1 MDVSNYM
8 DVFLAESREHLQ
20 NLNQSLLDMES
31 NPHKSSVLGELF
43 RSSHTLKGMAATM
56 GFNQI
61 THLTHEMENVLSD
74 LRAQKITVT
83 EEVVDVLFKCLDS
96 LSQMVDSIES
106 GGAGELP
113 IDQIMERLVRL
124 INAPAAVSKDDSA
137 QTIMESETSAAFEIN
152 QYDGALIQQ
161 AQNQGLNVF
170 HIIVDVDQESL
181 MKSVRAYMVF
191 KNLEEMGEIFKSS
204 PSAQELEEGS
214 FEQRFELL
222 FITRSDQEA
231 VNKSVN
237 QISEV
242 LLVSCEAYE
251 ASQLEAAVLTAQ
263 KIEESVIIE
272 DTGTIG
278 AAVPQRTGSKV
289 RQTVRVDI
297 ERLDNLMNLVGE
309 LVINKTRLEQIGAT
323 QNLFDLNETVEQFA
337 RISTDLQNVVM
348 KVRMVPVEQVF
359 NRFPRMVRDLAKEL
373 GKEINFVI
381 EGKETELDRT
391 VIDEIG
397 DPLVHL
403 LRNSLD
409 HGIEMPDERE
419 KAGKSREGTVN
430 LIARHE
436 GNSVVIEVIDDGK
449 GINVDK
455 NRQRAQQL
463 GLLNGSE
470 ERYDESEMLNL
481 IFKPGFSTAATV
493 TDLSGRG
500 VGLDAVRTKIESLSG
515 TVIVENQPGSGTCF
529 RIRLPLTLAIIQALL
544 VKVSDEI
551 YAVPLSSVDETT
563 IVYQENIRRVQS
575 QEVVVLRGQ
584 VLPLLKLGDRLGA
597 NGQSGDNS
605 KELFVVVVRKANR
618 RIGLVVDSLIGQQEI
633 VIKSLGRLMAG
644 IPGLA
649 GATILGDGEV
659 SLILDV
665 GTLF

>member
-1 MDVSNYM
+1 MDVSSYM

-20 NLNQSLLDMES
+20 NLNQSLLDLES
-31 NPHKSSVLGELF
+31 NPQKSSVLSELF

-56 GFNQI
+56 GFNQLA
-61 THLTHEMENVLSD
+61 HLTHEMENILSD
-74 LRAQKITVT
+74 LREQKMSVT
-83 EEVVDVLFKCLDS
+83 EAVVDVLFKCLDS
-96 LSQMVDSIES
+96 LSQMVDSIEAGK
-106 GGAGELP
+106 GGEFP
-113 IDQIMERLVRL
+113 VEKIV
-124 INAPAAVSKDDSA
+124 DSL
-137 QTIMESETSAAFEIN
+137 MKLRDSTSAALPAEPVMAETNEEPTSAFEIN
-152 QYDGALIQQ
+152 QYDSELIQQ
-161 AQNQGLNVF
+161 ALNLEQSVF
-170 HIIVDVDQESL
+170 HIVVEVDRGSL

-191 KNLEEMGEIFKSS
+191 KNLEENGEIFKSN

-214 FEQRFELL
+214 FDQRFEVL
-222 FITRSDQEA
+222 FITKSDQE
-231 VNKSVN
+231 SVHRSIN

-242 LLVSCEAYE
+242 RLVSCECFEPAGI
-251 ASQLEAAVLTAQ
+251 EAAAAAEARPKAAAAAEETAA
-263 KIEESVIIE
+263 SF
-272 DTGTIG
+272 TPR
-278 AAVPQRTGSKV
+278 AAGKA

-309 LVINKTRLEQIGAT
+309 LVINKTRLEQIGST
-323 QNLFDLNETVEQFA
+323 QNLFELNETVEQFA

-373 GKEINFVI
+373 GKEIDFVM

-403 LRNSLD
+403 LRNSID
-409 HGIEMPDERE
+409 HGIEMPDVRE
-419 KAGKSREGTVN
+419 NTGKSREGTVK

-436 GNSVVIEVIDDGK
+436 GNSVVIEVIDDGR
-449 GINVDK
+449 GIDVEK
-455 NRQRAQQL
+455 NRQRAKDL
-463 GLLNGSE
+463 GWINGE
-470 ERYDESEMLNL
+470 DDRYDESELINL
-481 IFKPGFSTAATV
+481 IFKPGFSTAETV

-500 VGLDAVRTKIESLSG
+500 VGLDAVRAKIESLSG
-515 TVIVENQPGSGTCF
+515 TVMVENQPGNGTCF

-544 VKVSDEI
+544 VKVGDEI

-563 IVYQENIRRVQS
+563 IVYRDSIRRVQS

-584 VLPLLKLGDRLGA
+584 VLPLVKLGERLGA
-597 NGQSGDNS
+597 DGQLEGSEKD
-605 KELFVVVVRKANR
+605 LFVVVVRKANR

>member
-1 MDVSNYM
+1 MDVSSYM
-8 DVFLAESREHLQ
+8 DVFLIESREHLQ
-20 NLNQSLLDMES
+20 NLNQSLLDLES

-61 THLTHEMENVLSD
+61 AHLTHEMENVLSD
-74 LRAQKITVT
+74 LRAQKIRVT
-83 EEVVDVLFKCLDS
+83 EEVVDVLFQCLDS
-96 LSQMVDSIES
+96 LSQMVDSIELGK
-106 GGAGELP
+106 GGEMP
-113 IDQIMERLVRL
+113 VDQIVVRLVNL
-124 INAPAAVSKDDSA
+124 GNENQPATPGEPARVE
-137 QTIMESETSAAFEIN
+137 IVEESSSDFNIN
-152 QYDGALIQQ
+152 QYDSTLIQQ
-161 AQNQGLNVF
+161 AQNQELNVF
-170 HIIVDVDQESL
+170 HVVVEVDEGSL

-191 KNLEEMGEIFKSS
+191 KNLEEMGEIFKSL

-214 FEQRFELL
+214 FDQRFEVL
-222 FITRSDQEA
+222 FISKSEQEA
-231 VNKSVN
+231 VVKAIN

-242 LLVSCEAYE
+242 KVVSCECFEPAAVE
-251 ASQLEAAVLTAQ
+251 VSAASEAAHRMVEAAA
-263 KIEESVIIE
+263 E
-272 DTGTIG
+272 DAG
-278 AAVPQRTGSKV
+278 AAGTVRSTGKV

-309 LVINKTRLEQIGAT
+309 LVINKTRLEQIGST
-323 QNLFDLNETVEQFA
+323 QNLFELNETVEQFA

-359 NRFPRMVRDLAKEL
+359 NRFPRMVRDLAKDL
-373 GKEINFVI
+373 GKEINFVM

-403 LRNSLD
+403 LRNSID
-409 HGIEMPDERE
+409 HGIEMPEVRE
-419 KAGKSREGTVN
+419 SNGKPREGTVK

-436 GNSVVIEVIDDGK
+436 GNSVVIEVIDDGR
-449 GINVDK
+449 GIDVEK
-455 NRQRAQQL
+455 NRKRGLEL
-463 GLLNGSE
+463 GWISE
-470 ERYDESEMLNL
+470 DRYDEYELINL
-481 IFKPGFSTAATV
+481 IFKPGFSTAETV

-500 VGLDAVRTKIESLSG
+500 VGLDAVKAKIESLSG
-515 TVIVENQPGSGTCF
+515 TVMVENQPGAGTCF

-544 VKVSDEI
+544 VKVGNEI
-551 YAVPLSSVDETT
+551 YAIPLSSVDETT
-563 IVYQENIRRVQS
+563 IVYRQNIRKVQS

-584 VLPLLKLGDRLGA
+584 VLPLLKLGQQLGA
-597 NGQSGDNS
+597 NGMVEDNE
-605 KELFVVVVRKANR
+605 KDLFVVVVRKANR

-633 VIKSLGRLMAG
+633 VIKSLGRLMAS

-649 GATILGDGEV
+649 GATILGDGDV

>member
-8 DVFLAESREHLQ
+8 DVFLIESREHLQ

-56 GFNQI
+56 GFNQLA
-61 THLTHEMENVLSD
+61 HLTHEMENVLSD
-74 LRAQKITVT
+74 LRGQKMAVN
-83 EEVVDVLFKCLDS
+83 EEVVDVLFQCLDS
-96 LSQMVDSIES
+96 LSHMVDSIEAGK
-106 GGAGELP
+106 GGEFP
-113 IDQIMERLVRL
+113 IDQIVARLVKL
-124 INAPAAVSKDDSA
+124 GSTPETVSHVEQAKVETNEESSSA
-137 QTIMESETSAAFEIN
+137 FNIN
-152 QYDGALIQQ
+152 QYDSALIQQ
-161 AQNQGLNVF
+161 AQTQELTVF
-170 HIIVDVDQESL
+170 HIVVDVDQESL

-191 KNLEEMGEIFKSS
+191 KNLEEIGEIFKSN

-214 FEQRFELL
+214 FDQRFEVL
-222 FITRSDQEA
+222 FITKSEQEE
-231 VNKSVN
+231 VIKSIN

-242 LLVSCEAYE
+242 RVVGCDCFEQTHEEGAAASELSHRAAEA
-251 ASQLEAAVLTAQ
+251 
-263 KIEESVIIE
+263 VITE
-272 DTGTIG
+272 DT
-278 AAVPQRTGSKV
+278 AAANTAGPPRSSSRV

-309 LVINKTRLEQIGAT
+309 LVINKTRLEQIGTT
-323 QNLFDLNETVEQFA
+323 QNLLDLNETVEQFA

-359 NRFPRMVRDLAKEL
+359 NRFPRMVRDLTKEL
-373 GKEINFVI
+373 GKEINFVM

-403 LRNSLD
+403 LRNSID
-409 HGIEMPDERE
+409 HGIEMPDVRE
-419 KAGKSREGTVN
+419 KNGKGREGTVK

-436 GNSVVIEVIDDGK
+436 GNSVVIEVIDDGR
-449 GINVDK
+449 GINIEK
-455 NRQRAQQL
+455 NRLRAKEL
-463 GLLNGSE
+463 GWLDDDRCDDSE
-470 ERYDESEMLNL
+470 LLNL
-481 IFKPGFSTAATV
+481 IFKPGFSTAETV

-500 VGLDAVRTKIESLSG
+500 VGLDAVKAKIESLSG
-515 TVIVENQPGSGTCF
+515 TVMVENQPGSGTCF

-544 VKVSDEI
+544 VKVGDEI

-563 IVYQENIRRVQS
+563 IVYRESIRRVQS

-584 VLPLLKLGDRLGA
+584 VLPLLKLGKRLGA
-597 NGQSGDNS
+597 NGHTVDND
-605 KELFVVVVRKANR
+605 KDLFVVVVRKANR

-633 VIKSLGRLMAG
+633 VIKSLGRLMAS